1 MKIAVIGAT
10 GAMGSALTKS
20 LSKAGHELY
29 VFAPHAGKLET
40 FVEAVREDTPRAKI
54 TKCGSAQEAAAL
66 AEVIIAAVWYSVQ
79 EEVADAIRKEAK
91 NKIVL
96 NIANPLNETFDGL
109 ATSAGTSAAEEMA
122 KLLPES
128 RIVKGFNTAFA
139 GDYSSPEFGGIRPDI
154 FVASDDE
161 KAAEVVSGLVKDA
174 GFNPL
179 YSGKLFMS
187 RTLESMMLL
196 LIGLTNRYG
205 YNWLAGWKV
214 LHK

>member
-20 LSKAGHELY
+20 LAKAGHELY
-29 VFAPHAGKLET
+29 VFAPHAEKLET
-40 FVEAVREDTPRAKI
+40 FVEAVKEDTPRAKI
-54 TKCGSAQEAAAL
+54 KKCGSAQEAAAL

-79 EEVADAIRKEAK
+79 EEVADAIREEAK

-109 ATSAGTSAAEEMA
+109 ATSPGTSAAEEMA

-214 LHK
+214 LHR